1 MNGHWQFHKEFNPD
15 DWFGFIYRITEKST
29 GMEYIGKKQF
39 HSYTR
44 KVVKDRKNRK
54 LVKKES
60 QWKTYTGSCERLN
73 CQIELNGM
81 DNYTFVIESL
91 HKSKGSLSYAEVERQ
106 IKENVLKEK
115 LPDGSSKFYNKQI
128 AAVKFVPPEET
139 PDERKTNKLDK

>member
-1 MNGHWQFHKEFNPD
+1 MTGHWQFPKEFNHD
-15 DWFGFIYRITEKST
+15 EWFGFIYRITEKST

-44 KVVKDRKNRK
+44 RIVKGKKNRK

-60 QWKTYTGSCERLN
+60 DWKTYTGSCERLN
-73 CQIELNGM
+73 IQIELNGK

-91 HKSKGSLSYAEVERQ
+91 HKSKGSLSYAEVEKQ

-115 LPDGSSKFYNKQI
+115 FKDGSSKFYNKQI

-139 PDERKTNKLDK
+139 LEERKINKR